1 MPRDPHFR
9 RRVYAGTLLVLT
21 GIAGW
26 WAWSQRVAR
35 VPDRVAGAPEPFVR
49 VGSAAGAGSELLREK
64 ADLFDPA
71 PLFVPTE
78 RNFSQRGLPSALVKQ
93 PGGVFGD
100 FGAKLSFNEGGMT
113 PYALEG
119 PSTVE
124 TIPEVLARNNEAPFS
139 GLGEVDAARNPLLER
154 GAIVRV
160 NLLGSNDMK
169 EIGLGDAVPPRTD
182 FPPLEFLVL
191 VGPAGLIGDPV
202 IALSSGSEEVDGF
215 FLQFLARTARLGTV
229 LGPGRYRVSVGP

>member
-1 MPRDPHFR
+1 MARTLRFR
-9 RRVYAGTLLVLT
+9 RRVYIGAFLLLA

-35 VPDRVAGAPEPFVR
+35 APDGAARAPEPFVR
-49 VGSAAGAGSELLREK
+49 VGSTAGAGSELLREK

-78 RNFSQRGLPSALVKQ
+78 RNYSQRGLPAALVKQ

-100 FGAKLSFNEGGMT
+100 FGAKLSFAEGGLT
-113 PYALEG
+113 PYAFEG
-119 PSTVE
+119 PAGADSL
-124 TIPEVLARNNEAPFS
+124 PEVLARNNEAPFS
-139 GLGEVDAARNPLLER
+139 GFGEVDAARNPLAARE
-154 GAIVRV
+154 AIVRV
-160 NLLGSNDMK
+160 NLLGSNEMRD
-169 EIGLGDAVPPRTD
+169 IGLGGAVPPRTD
-182 FPPLEFLVL
+182 FPPLEFLIL

-215 FLQFLARTARLGTV
+215 FLQFLARTARLGAV
-229 LGPGRYRVSVGP
+229 LAPGRYRVSVGP